1 MTHGS
6 LFSGIG
12 GFDLAAEWSG
22 FENIFNCEWEEF
34 PRQVLKHHFP
44 NAKQYE
50 DIHDFDATE
59 YNGRIDIL
67 SGGFPCQPFSVA
79 GKQEG
84 SDDPRHLWPEMLRIV
99 RESNPTWVVGENVF
113 GFTSWSNGMVFESCC
128 SDLENLGY
136 SVQSFV
142 IPACAVGCNH
152 RRDRCWIIAH
162 SDNARANNSLRNNSK
177 WKAQNE
183 GREGQSFTKFREG
196 NGDVADPKRFR
207 LEHPTKSGSVEES
220 AGKTRQQFAS
230 TIKTNGSKRDA
241 TNSDSNRLEGS
252 ISSDKY
258 RQQQGSQGSV
268 KECLST
274 SRQTISLEGFPT
286 EPPICGGDDGL
297 SEGLDKITF
306 SKWRKEG
313 VKAYGNAIV
322 PQIAFNIFQTIVEFE
337 KNNIPKSTNK

>member
-34 PRQVLKHHFP
+34 PRKVLKHHFP

-50 DIHDFDATE
+50 DIHDFDATK
-59 YNGRIDIL
+59 YNGRIDIV

-113 GFTSWSNGMVFESCC
+113 GFTTWSNGMVFETCC

-142 IPACAVGCNH
+142 IPACAIGANH
-152 RRDRCWIIAH
+152 RRDRCWIVAY
-162 SDNARANNSLRNNSK
+162 SDNARANNSLRNNIK
-177 WKAQNE
+177 RKAQNE

-196 NGDVADPKRFR
+196 NGYV
-207 LEHPTKSGSVEES
+207 TY
-220 AGKTRQQFAS
+220 
-230 TIKTNGSKRDA
+230 
-241 TNSDSNRLEGS
+241 SDSNRLEGS

-268 KECLST
+268 EECLST

-337 KNNIPKSTNK
+337 KNNIPKPTNK